1 MSIERPIQMQKR
13 EPVCFCV
20 SKLLQLSLDSGWNSR
35 EGLFCA
41 KPRKKKKNVLRE
53 YRGVSTSFISVDP
66 WRFPDKGDI
75 GTGLS
80 RESGVSIDGE
90 HSRKSSINMPDTV
103 VDIWLD
109 AGTQNVLNSWK
120 ITKYPPVTF
129 GHKKSL
135 NSKVKTPSRIITWKV
150 PKLDLVLHFL
160 HPSNFVAFNS
170 EEGLLLPSTV
180 S

>member
-1 MSIERPIQMQKR
+1 MTLE
-13 EPVCFCV
+13 
-20 SKLLQLSLDSGWNSR
+20 L
-35 EGLFCA
+35 
-41 KPRKKKKNVLRE
+41 
-53 YRGVSTSFISVDP
+53 
-66 WRFPDKGDI
+66 
-75 GTGLS
+75 GLS
-80 RESGVSIDGE
+80 RESRVSIDGE

-103 VDIWLD
+103 VNIWLD

-150 PKLDLVLHFL
+150 PKLELVLHFL
-160 HPSNFVAFNS
+160 HPSNFVAFSS
-170 EEGLLLPSTV
+170 EEGRLLPSTV

>member
-13 EPVCFCV
+13 EPVCFRV
-20 SKLLQLSLDSGWNSR
+20 SKLLQLSLDSEWNSR

-41 KPRKKKKNVLRE
+41 KPRKKKKNMLRE
-53 YRGVSTSFISVDP
+53 YRGVSRSFISVDP
-66 WRFPDKGDI
+66 WRFPDKDDI

-80 RESGVSIDGE
+80 RES
-90 HSRKSSINMPDTV
+90 SINMPDTMV
-103 VDIWLD
+103 NIWLD

-150 PKLDLVLHFL
+150 PKFDLVLHFL
-160 HPSNFVAFNS
+160 QPSNFVAFNS